1 MNIANIIRS
10 VLGILILNTIMLKN
24 PNMISKTYKYFRD
37 ILLKWRWG
45 ADKKYFLKS
54 GKTYELFLYKFIKRK
69 YKDDCITL
77 KKGENIFGRDEKIA
91 DFIIEDPCISK
102 KHFVIL
108 VNENKQILIDCSK
121 NGIYLNNIKLSKLP
135 RVLKE
140 GDEIQ
145 VSDIKFIVH

>member
-1 MNIANIIRS
+1 MSER
-10 VLGILILNTIMLKN
+10 TFKN
-24 PNMISKTYKYFRD
+24 WFSCVS
-37 ILLKWRWG
+37 L
-45 ADKKYFLKS
+45 DKKYQDIVL
-54 GKTYELFLYKFIKRK
+54 
-69 YKDDCITL
+69 
-77 KKGENIFGRDEKIA
+77 
-91 DFIIEDPCISK
+91 K